1 MKTKWFFLGCLTSVV
16 LSIAFIALS
25 FLGLLKLSSRLADK
39 QLAKIDP
46 ETVLHL
52 KLSGEI
58 IEYNE
63 FYDNYFKDLGNGS
76 HEIIQKIN
84 RATQDQNVKAILL
97 EPSWIV
103 CGYAVLNEI
112 KNSLEQFQDSGKKV
126 YAYLERAGNKDYL
139 LASVADEIFL
149 NPSASAGILLT
160 GIGSNAIFY
169 KDLLDKIGV
178 EVTVIHAGEY
188 KGFGE
193 SYSRRDF
200 SRPVKENLNNLY
212 TDIYERVLTD
222 LSYRRNIPFE
232 ITRNIFE
239 QRPELF
245 ISAETAIQYGI
256 VDELLHWED
265 LVAKICPDQR
275 KLINFNRYKAGVESL
290 FNQDKIAIVYLQGEI
305 LESDLT
311 YGAQFIN
318 FKKVD
323 KILDKLENNPSIKG
337 VVFRINSPGGS
348 ALESEIIHDR
358 ILKFREHKTVVISMS
373 NVAASGGY
381 YISAP
386 GNFIFADPFTITGSI
401 GVATIIPNF
410 KQMADKIGISTD
422 PIKKG
427 KYVDVFNPFVEP
439 DAATFDALQLS
450 SDNIYHE
457 FLTRVTEGRS
467 IALEELKTIAGGRV
481 WSSSY
486 ALDLGLIDEIGILRD
501 AVNKTAELAE
511 LTDFQIEYYPKKR
524 SIFQEFIDRRFNF
537 NYMYSYFSYNL
548 EDDFGLTRLYARYKN
563 LLNDPVQ
570 AIIPFEL
577 E

>member
-16 LSIAFIALS
+16 LLIAFVALS
-25 FLGLLKLSSRLADK
+25 FVGLLKLSSRLADQ
-39 QLAKIDP
+39 QLAKINP
-46 ETVLHL
+46 GTVLHL
-52 KLSGEI
+52 KISGEI

-84 RATQDQNVKAILL
+84 RATRDENVEAILL

-112 KNSLEQFQDSGKKV
+112 KTSLEEFQKSGKKV

-139 LASVADEIFL
+139 LAAVADEIF
-149 NPSASAGILLT
+149 PAGILLT
-160 GIGSNAIFY
+160 GIGSSAIFY
-169 KDLLDKIGV
+169 KDLFDKIGV

-193 SYSRRDF
+193 SYSRRNF
-200 SRPVKENLNNLY
+200 SKPVKENLNHLY
-212 TDIYERVLTD
+212 TDIYERVIED
-222 LSYRRNIPFE
+222 LSDRREIPSE
-232 ITRNIFE
+232 KTRNIFE

-245 ISAETAIQYGI
+245 ISAENAIQYGL
-256 VDELLHWED
+256 VDELLHFED

-275 KLINFNRYKAGVESL
+275 KLINFNRYKSAAESL
-290 FNQDKIAIVYLQGEI
+290 LNQDQVAVVYLQGEI

-318 FKKVD
+318 FEKVD
-323 KILDKLENNPSIKG
+323 KILDKLETNPLVKG
-337 VVFRINSPGGS
+337 VVLRINSPGGS

-358 ILKFREHKTVVISMS
+358 ILKLKEHKTVIISMS

-386 GNFIFADPFTITGSI
+386 GDFIFADPFTITGSI

-439 DAATFDALQLS
+439 DAATYEALKLS
-450 SDNIYHE
+450 SDNIYSE
-457 FLTRVTEGRS
+457 FLSRVSEGRS
-467 IALEELKTIAGGRV
+467 IDLEELKNIAGGRV
-481 WSSSY
+481 WSSNY
-486 ALDLGLIDEIGILRD
+486 ALDSGLINEIGILQD
-501 AVNKTAELAE
+501 AVNKAADLAG
-511 LTDFQIEYYPKKR
+511 LTDFQIKYYPEKR
-524 SIFQEFIDRRFNF
+524 SIFQEFIDRRFNLS
-537 NYMYSYFSYNL
+537 YMYSYLRYDL
-548 EDDFGLTRLYARYKN
+548 EDEFGLTRLYLRYKN

-570 AIIPFEL
+570 AIIPFDL

>member
-16 LSIAFIALS
+16 LLIAFVALS
-25 FLGLLKLSSRLADK
+25 FLGLLKLSSRLTDQ
-39 QLAKIDP
+39 QLAKINP
-46 ETVLHL
+46 GTVLHL
-52 KLSGEI
+52 KISGEI

-84 RATQDQNVKAILL
+84 RATRDENVEAILL

-112 KNSLEQFQDSGKKV
+112 KTSLEEFQRSGKKV

-139 LASVADEIFL
+139 LAAVADEIFL

-160 GIGSNAIFY
+160 GIGSSAIFY
-169 KDLLDKIGV
+169 KDLFDKIGV

-193 SYSRRDF
+193 SYSRRNF
-200 SRPVKENLNNLY
+200 SKPVKENLNHLY
-212 TDIYERVLTD
+212 TDIYERVIED
-222 LSYRRNIPFE
+222 LSDRREIPSE
-232 ITRNIFE
+232 KTRNIFE

-245 ISAETAIQYGI
+245 ISAESAIQYGL
-256 VDELLHWED
+256 VDELLHFED
-265 LVAKICPDQR
+265 LVTKICPDQR
-275 KLINFNRYKAGVESL
+275 KLINFNKYKSATESL
-290 FNQDKIAIVYLQGEI
+290 LRQDQIAVVYLQGEI

-318 FKKVD
+318 FEKVD
-323 KILDKLENNPSIKG
+323 KILDKLETNPLVKG
-337 VVFRINSPGGS
+337 VVLRINSPGGS

-358 ILKFREHKTVVISMS
+358 ILKLKEHKTVIISMS

-386 GNFIFADPFTITGSI
+386 GDLIFADPFTITGSI

-439 DAATFDALQLS
+439 DAATFKALKLS
-450 SDNIYHE
+450 SDNIYSE
-457 FLTRVTEGRS
+457 FLSRVSEGRS
-467 IALEELKTIAGGRV
+467 IDLEELKNIAGGRV
-481 WSSSY
+481 WSSNY
-486 ALDLGLIDEIGILRD
+486 ALDSGLIDEIGILRD
-501 AVNKTAELAE
+501 AVNKAAELAG
-511 LTDFQIEYYPKKR
+511 LTDFQIKYYPEKR
-524 SIFQEFIDRRFNF
+524 SIFQEFINRRFNLS
-537 NYMYSYFSYNL
+537 YMYSYLRYDL
-548 EDDFGLTRLYARYKN
+548 EDEFGLTRLYLRYKN

-577 E
+577 D